1 MCGSMTKYPEDA
13 SANNTKDNEIDHRK
27 AKCNE
32 SNVLDVTGLTRFFYL
47 VNKTVC
53 LLQSITKLAIVTL
66 KQFVKIINHST
77 VNLKRWWDG
86 QGFLMQVQ
94 WSEII

>member
-13 SANNTKDNEIDHRK
+13 SANNTKDNEIYHRK

-32 SNVLDVTGLTRFFYL
+32 SNVLNITGLTCFFYL

-53 LLQSITKLAIVTL
+53 PLQSITKLAIVML
-66 KQFVKIINHST
+66 KQLVK
-77 VNLKRWWDG
+77 
-86 QGFLMQVQ
+86 
-94 WSEII
+94 

>member
-1 MCGSMTKYPEDA
+1 MRGSTTKYPEDA

-32 SNVLDVTGLTRFFYL
+32 SNVLDVTGLTCFFYL

-66 KQFVKIINHST
+66 KQLVKIINRST
-77 VNLKRWWDG
+77 VDLNRRWNG

-94 WSEII
+94 WSEIV